1 MNSEILLTRKRTRND
16 IKTRN
21 GNIKRKNSNSKMVQF
36 NGFNIIELIHKESN
50 EIIDVPKITQ
60 DEEKINLEIKEP
72 DSNLHEILES
82 NPEIKELKRTKAK
95 NIEEFYTSKNGIST
109 IKENCFICLMTNFLS
124 NELLYFNSKKDLF
137 NYIKYCFIL
146 RNKLLII
153 DEDTFK
159 ENKEKFFNANSSFIN
174 GWRFYIPK
182 TICKGCFMEII
193 NMKNLIS
200 HIKNIFCDIEK
211 DSLCKT
217 NYRNYALFSPRFRV
231 AFSLRN
237 RLRHQRRHNRNG
249 NRNTRSKTSQKNIKN
264 KDSENNEYIMDIE
277 PKEKIYNTAIELIKD
292 KRILI
297 IDKKILDDSVL
308 NNLKN
313 NSFYK
318 NNNIQNNNL
327 CKNINENNNKTSI
340 PNNKNILIEK
350 GTKKI
355 LDKKS
360 LTNKNNFKSNF
371 NSKEE
376 ENLNNNKNSMYP
388 SQYNVNN
395 LNINNKKIKKI
406 NIIHNSVKEIFNNI
420 NKIFY
425 ELFLSL
431 DNFKKYIL
439 FLMPNFNNLNFSQ
452 MITQYKS
459 FYPIFYEEKKNVSN
473 YLMKFN
479 STSEG
484 LNLVL
489 NEIANNMEINE
500 KEKNNLIITIQE
512 LNKDIDENKKILE
525 KYDNLFNNFLNNY
538 NHYCRILFEINE
550 YGHNYILFQK

>member
-21 GNIKRKNSNSKMVQF
+21 GNLKKKNSNSKMVQF
-36 NGFNIIELIHKESN
+36 NGFNIIELIHKESS
-50 EIIDVPKITQ
+50 EIIDVPKIAQ
-60 DEEKINLEIKEP
+60 NEEKINLEIKEP
-72 DSNLHEILES
+72 DSNLHEIFEN

-95 NIEEFYTSKNGIST
+95 NIEDFYTSKFGIST
-109 IKENCFICLMTNFLS
+109 IKENCFKCLMTNFLS
-124 NELLYFNSKKDLF
+124 NELLYFNSRKDLF

-146 RNKLLII
+146 KNKLVII

-174 GWRFYIPK
+174 GWRFFIPK

-200 HIKNIFCDIEK
+200 NIKNIFCDIEK

-217 NYRNYALFSPRFRV
+217 NYRNYALFSPRFR
-231 AFSLRN
+231 ATFSLRN
-237 RLRHQRRHNRNG
+237 RLRHQRRHNRKG
-249 NRNTRSKTSQKNIKN
+249 NRNTRSKTSQRNIKN
-264 KDSENNEYIMDIE
+264 KDWENNQHIMDIE
-277 PKEKIYNTAIELIKD
+277 PKEKIYNTAVELVKD
-292 KRILI
+292 KHILI

-318 NNNIQNNNL
+318 NDNIQKNNL
-327 CKNINENNNKTSI
+327 CKNINDNNNKTII
-340 PNNKNILIEK
+340 PNNKNILNEK

-376 ENLNNNKNSMYP
+376 ENSNNNKNSIYP

-395 LNINNKKIKKI
+395 LNINNKKIKNI
-406 NIIHNSVKEIFNNI
+406 NIIQNNVKEIFNKL
-420 NKIFY
+420 NKIFN

-431 DNFKKYIL
+431 DNLNKYLSLLIL
-439 FLMPNFNNLNFSQ
+439 NFNNSNINQ
-452 MITQYKS
+452 IITLYK
-459 FYPIFYEEKKNVSN
+459 IFYSSFIEERNN
-473 YLMKFN
+473 IYIYLIKFK
-479 STSEG
+479 STSND
-484 LNLVL
+484 LNVVS
-489 NEIANNMEINE
+489 NEIAKNMEINE
-500 KEKNNLIITIQE
+500 KEKNNLIIIIQD

-525 KYDNLFNNFLNNY
+525 KNDNLFKNFLNIFNC
-538 NHYCRILFEINE
+538 YC
-550 YGHNYILFQK
+550 

>member
-21 GNIKRKNSNSKMVQF
+21 GNLKKKNSNSKMVQF
-36 NGFNIIELIHKESN
+36 NGFNIIELIHKESS
-50 EIIDVPKITQ
+50 EIIDVPKIAQ
-60 DEEKINLEIKEP
+60 NEEKINLEIKEP
-72 DSNLHEILES
+72 DSNLHEIFEN

-95 NIEEFYTSKNGIST
+95 NIEDFYTSKFGIST
-109 IKENCFICLMTNFLS
+109 IKENCFKCLMTNFLS
-124 NELLYFNSKKDLF
+124 NELLYFNSRKDLF

-146 RNKLLII
+146 KNKLVII

-174 GWRFYIPK
+174 GWRFFIPK

-200 HIKNIFCDIEK
+200 NIKNIFCDIEK

-217 NYRNYALFSPRFRV
+217 NYRNYALFSPRFR
-231 AFSLRN
+231 ATFSLRN
-237 RLRHQRRHNRNG
+237 RLRHQRRHNRKG
-249 NRNTRSKTSQKNIKN
+249 NRNTRSKTSQRNIKN
-264 KDSENNEYIMDIE
+264 KDWENNQHIMDIE
-277 PKEKIYNTAIELIKD
+277 PKEKIYNTAVELVTD
-292 KRILI
+292 KHILI

-318 NNNIQNNNL
+318 NDNIQKNNL
-327 CKNINENNNKTSI
+327 CKNINDNNNKTII
-340 PNNKNILIEK
+340 PNNKNILNEK

-376 ENLNNNKNSMYP
+376 ENSNNNKNSIYP

-395 LNINNKKIKKI
+395 LNINNKKIKNI
-406 NIIHNSVKEIFNNI
+406 NIIQNNVKEIFNKL
-420 NKIFY
+420 NKIFN

-431 DNFKKYIL
+431 DNLNKYLSLLIL
-439 FLMPNFNNLNFSQ
+439 NFNNSNINQ
-452 MITQYKS
+452 IITLYK
-459 FYPIFYEEKKNVSN
+459 IFYSSFIEERNN
-473 YLMKFN
+473 IYIYLIKFK
-479 STSEG
+479 STSND
-484 LNLVL
+484 LNVVS
-489 NEIANNMEINE
+489 NEIAKNMEINE
-500 KEKNNLIITIQE
+500 KEKNNLIIIIQD

-525 KYDNLFNNFLNNY
+525 KYDNLFKNFLNIFNC
-538 NHYCRILFEINE
+538 YC
-550 YGHNYILFQK
+550 

>member
-21 GNIKRKNSNSKMVQF
+21 GNLKKKNSNSKMVQF
-36 NGFNIIELIHKESN
+36 NGFNIIELIHKESS
-50 EIIDVPKITQ
+50 EIIDVPKIAQ
-60 DEEKINLEIKEP
+60 NEEKINLEIKEP
-72 DSNLHEILES
+72 DSNLHEIFEN

-95 NIEEFYTSKNGIST
+95 NIEDFYTSKFGIST
-109 IKENCFICLMTNFLS
+109 IKENCFKCLMTNFLS
-124 NELLYFNSKKDLF
+124 NELLYFNSRKDLF

-146 RNKLLII
+146 KNKLVII

-174 GWRFYIPK
+174 GWRFFIPK

-200 HIKNIFCDIEK
+200 NIKNIFCDIEK

-217 NYRNYALFSPRFRV
+217 NYRNYALFSPRFR
-231 AFSLRN
+231 ATFSLRN
-237 RLRHQRRHNRNG
+237 RLRHQRRHNRKG
-249 NRNTRSKTSQKNIKN
+249 NRNTRSKTSQRNIKN
-264 KDSENNEYIMDIE
+264 KDWENNQHIMDIE
-277 PKEKIYNTAIELIKD
+277 PKAKIYNTAVELVKD
-292 KRILI
+292 KHILI

-318 NNNIQNNNL
+318 NDNIQKNNL
-327 CKNINENNNKTSI
+327 CKNINDNNNKTII
-340 PNNKNILIEK
+340 PNNKNILNEK

-376 ENLNNNKNSMYP
+376 ENSNNNKNSIYP

-395 LNINNKKIKKI
+395 LNINNKKIKNI
-406 NIIHNSVKEIFNNI
+406 NIIQNNVKEIFNKL
-420 NKIFY
+420 NKIFN

-431 DNFKKYIL
+431 DNLKKYLSLLIL
-439 FLMPNFNNLNFSQ
+439 NFNNSNINQ
-452 MITQYKS
+452 IITLYK
-459 FYPIFYEEKKNVSN
+459 IFYSSFIEERNN
-473 YLMKFN
+473 IYHYLIKFK
-479 STSEG
+479 STSND
-484 LNLVL
+484 LNVVS
-489 NEIANNMEINE
+489 NEIAKNMEINE
-500 KEKNNLIITIQE
+500 KEKNNLIIIIQD

-525 KYDNLFNNFLNNY
+525 KYDNLFKNFLNIFNF
-538 NHYCRILFEINE
+538 YC
-550 YGHNYILFQK
+550 

>member
-21 GNIKRKNSNSKMVQF
+21 GNLKKKNSNSKMVQF
-36 NGFNIIELIHKESN
+36 NGFNIIELIHKESS
-50 EIIDVPKITQ
+50 EIIDVPKIAQ
-60 DEEKINLEIKEP
+60 NEEKINLEIKEP
-72 DSNLHEILES
+72 DSNLHEIFEN

-95 NIEEFYTSKNGIST
+95 NIEDFYTSKFGIST
-109 IKENCFICLMTNFLS
+109 IKENCFKCLMTNFLS
-124 NELLYFNSKKDLF
+124 NELLYFNSRKDLF

-146 RNKLLII
+146 KNKLVII

-174 GWRFYIPK
+174 GWRFFIPK

-200 HIKNIFCDIEK
+200 NIKNIFCDIEK

-217 NYRNYALFSPRFRV
+217 NYRNYALFSPRFR
-231 AFSLRN
+231 ATFSLRN
-237 RLRHQRRHNRNG
+237 RLRHQRRHNRKG
-249 NRNTRSKTSQKNIKN
+249 NRNTRSKTSQRNIKN
-264 KDSENNEYIMDIE
+264 KDWENNQHIMDIE
-277 PKEKIYNTAIELIKD
+277 PKEKIYNTAVELVKD
-292 KRILI
+292 KHILI

-318 NNNIQNNNL
+318 NDNIQKNNL
-327 CKNINENNNKTSI
+327 CKNINDNNNKTII
-340 PNNKNILIEK
+340 PNNKNILNEK

-376 ENLNNNKNSMYP
+376 ENSNNNKNSIYP

-395 LNINNKKIKKI
+395 LNINNKKIKNI
-406 NIIHNSVKEIFNNI
+406 NIIQNNVKEIFNKL
-420 NKIFY
+420 NKIFN

-431 DNFKKYIL
+431 DNLNKYLSLLIL
-439 FLMPNFNNLNFSQ
+439 NFNNSNINQ
-452 MITQYKS
+452 IITLYK
-459 FYPIFYEEKKNVSN
+459 IFYSSFIEERNN
-473 YLMKFN
+473 IYIYLIKFK
-479 STSEG
+479 STSND
-484 LNLVL
+484 LNVVS
-489 NEIANNMEINE
+489 NEIAKNMEINE
-500 KEKNNLIITIQE
+500 KEKNNLIIIIQD

-525 KYDNLFNNFLNNY
+525 KYDNLFKNFLNIFG
-538 NHYCRILFEINE
+538 CCC
-550 YGHNYILFQK
+550 

>member
-21 GNIKRKNSNSKMVQF
+21 GNLKKKNSNSKMVQF
-36 NGFNIIELIHKESN
+36 NGFNIIELIHKESS
-50 EIIDVPKITQ
+50 EIIDVPKIAQ
-60 DEEKINLEIKEP
+60 NEEKINLEIKEP
-72 DSNLHEILES
+72 DSNLHEIFEN

-95 NIEEFYTSKNGIST
+95 NIEDFYTSKFGIST
-109 IKENCFICLMTNFLS
+109 IKENCFKCLMTNFLS
-124 NELLYFNSKKDLF
+124 NELLYFNSRKDLF

-146 RNKLLII
+146 KNKLVII

-174 GWRFYIPK
+174 GWRFFIPK

-200 HIKNIFCDIEK
+200 NIKNIFCDIEK

-217 NYRNYALFSPRFRV
+217 NYRNYALFSPRFR
-231 AFSLRN
+231 ATFSLRN
-237 RLRHQRRHNRNG
+237 RLRHQRRHNRKG
-249 NRNTRSKTSQKNIKN
+249 NRNTRSKTSQRNIKN
-264 KDSENNEYIMDIE
+264 KDWENNQHIMDIE
-277 PKEKIYNTAIELIKD
+277 PKEKIYNTAVELVKD
-292 KRILI
+292 KHILI

-318 NNNIQNNNL
+318 NDNIQKNNL
-327 CKNINENNNKTSI
+327 CKNINDNNNKTII
-340 PNNKNILIEK
+340 PNNKNILNEK

-376 ENLNNNKNSMYP
+376 ENSNNNKNSIYP

-395 LNINNKKIKKI
+395 LNINNKKIKNI
-406 NIIHNSVKEIFNNI
+406 NIIQNNVKEIFNKL
-420 NKIFY
+420 NKIFN

-431 DNFKKYIL
+431 DNLKKYLSLLIL
-439 FLMPNFNNLNFSQ
+439 NFNNSNINQ
-452 MITQYKS
+452 IITLYK
-459 FYPIFYEEKKNVSN
+459 IFYSSFIEERNN
-473 YLMKFN
+473 IYIYLIKFK
-479 STSEG
+479 STSND
-484 LNLVL
+484 LNVVS
-489 NEIANNMEINE
+489 NEIAKNMEINE
-500 KEKNNLIITIQE
+500 KEKNNLIIIIQD

-525 KYDNLFNNFLNNY
+525 KYDNLFKNFLNIFG
-538 NHYCRILFEINE
+538 CCC
-550 YGHNYILFQK
+550 

>member
-21 GNIKRKNSNSKMVQF
+21 GNLKKKNSNSKMVQF
-36 NGFNIIELIHKESN
+36 NGFNIIELIHKESS
-50 EIIDVPKITQ
+50 EIIDVPKIAQ
-60 DEEKINLEIKEP
+60 NEEKINLEIKEP
-72 DSNLHEILES
+72 DSNLHEIFEN

-95 NIEEFYTSKNGIST
+95 NIEDFYTSKFGIST
-109 IKENCFICLMTNFLS
+109 IKENCFKCLMTNFLS
-124 NELLYFNSKKDLF
+124 NELLYFNSRKDLF

-146 RNKLLII
+146 KNKLVII

-174 GWRFYIPK
+174 GWRFFIPK

-200 HIKNIFCDIEK
+200 NIKNIFCDIEK

-217 NYRNYALFSPRFRV
+217 NYRNYALFSPRFR
-231 AFSLRN
+231 ATFSLRN
-237 RLRHQRRHNRNG
+237 RLRHQRRHNRKG
-249 NRNTRSKTSQKNIKN
+249 NRNTRSKTSQRNIKN
-264 KDSENNEYIMDIE
+264 KDWENNQHIMDIE
-277 PKEKIYNTAIELIKD
+277 PKEKIYNTAVELVTD
-292 KRILI
+292 KHILI

-318 NNNIQNNNL
+318 NDNIQKNNL
-327 CKNINENNNKTSI
+327 CKNINDNNNKTII
-340 PNNKNILIEK
+340 PNNKNILNEK

-376 ENLNNNKNSMYP
+376 ENSNNNKNSIYP

-395 LNINNKKIKKI
+395 LNINNKKIKNI
-406 NIIHNSVKEIFNNI
+406 NIIQNNVKEIFNKL
-420 NKIFY
+420 NKIFN

-431 DNFKKYIL
+431 DNLKKYLSLLIL
-439 FLMPNFNNLNFSQ
+439 NFNNSNINQ
-452 MITQYKS
+452 IITLYK
-459 FYPIFYEEKKNVSN
+459 IFYSSFIEERNN
-473 YLMKFN
+473 IYIYLIKFK
-479 STSEG
+479 STSND
-484 LNLVL
+484 LNVVS
-489 NEIANNMEINE
+489 NEIAKNMEINE
-500 KEKNNLIITIQE
+500 KEKNNLIIIIQD

-525 KYDNLFNNFLNNY
+525 KYDNLFKNFLNIFNC
-538 NHYCRILFEINE
+538 YC
-550 YGHNYILFQK
+550 